1 MLQKR
6 AFLALLASAAT
17 AGLLTACGSDD
28 NDTPPPAPTANLRAI
43 HASADTPA
51 VDVFVAGN
59 RALSGVTFGQAS
71 AFSAVVVPPGSTRIQ
86 VGLAG
91 QPASAAVIDVSPT
104 LLVGRDYTAIAVGSG
119 STGATRLQAV
129 LIDDVGT
136 APAAGQA
143 KIRVVHGA
151 PAVPNVDI
159 FVTGPN
165 DALPATPTIANLAF
179 AAQAPAASAAALAV
193 PAGNYR
199 IRARVTG
206 QTAIAFDSGTVAIP
220 AGGDLVLVAVPDAG
234 PSLSPIQLLLAPK
247 GGTAGF
253 IRDGRAALRVA
264 HFSPNVPAVDV
275 FLKAP
280 GAANAAS
287 NRALQNVTFPNDSGF
302 LNVAA
307 GTYDAS
313 VALAGSL
320 NGVLNLNGATLAR
333 GSSTSVFAIG
343 LLGATGAQELKLAS
357 FADDRRPLA
366 GKAKVRVIHL
376 SPDAPAVD
384 VVALNSSG
392 AIVTPRLITNLS
404 YPNATSTAL
413 SLDPGTYTLAVVPTG
428 ASTPVLPTSAGVP
441 VTLAA
446 GDVATVVAIGALNTA
461 NGQPFQFKVL
471 NDK

>member
-6 AFLALLASAAT
+6 LFLAALASVAA
-17 AGLLTACGSDD
+17 AGLLAACGGDD
-28 NDTPPPAPTANLRAI
+28 DHNPPPPPPAPTANLRAI

-51 VDVFVAGN
+51 VDVFIAGN
-59 RALSGVTFGQAS
+59 RALAGVTFGQAS
-71 AFSAVVVPPGSTRIQ
+71 GFNAVPAGATRVQ
-86 VGLAG
+86 VSLAG
-91 QPASAAVIDVSPT
+91 QPASAAAIDVNPT
-104 LLVGRDYTAIAVGSG
+104 LAAGRDYTAIAVGSG
-119 STGATRLQAV
+119 STGTTRLQAV

-143 KIRVVHGA
+143 KVRVVHGA

-159 FVTGPN
+159 FVTAPT
-165 DALPATPTIANLAF
+165 DALPGTPTIANLAF
-179 AAQAPAASAAALAV
+179 AGQAPAAGSAALAV

-206 QTAIAFDSGTVAIP
+206 QTAIAFDSGTIAIP
-220 AGGDLVLVAVPDAG
+220 ANGDLVLVAVPDAG
-234 PSLSPIQLLLAPK
+234 PSLSPIQLLLAVK
-247 GGTAGF
+247 GGTAAF

-264 HFSPNVPAVDV
+264 HLSPNVPAVDV

-280 GAANAAS
+280 GEANAAG
-287 NRALQNVTFPNDSGF
+287 NRALSNVTFPNDSGF

-320 NGVLNLNGATLAR
+320 NGVINLNGAALAR
-333 GSSTSVFAIG
+333 GASTSVFAIG
-343 LLGATGAQELKLAS
+343 LLNGTGAQALQLKA
-357 FADDRRPLA
+357 FADDRAPIA

-384 VVALNSSG
+384 VVVLSGG
-392 AIVTPRLITNLS
+392 AIAARSVTNLS
-404 YPNATSTAL
+404 YSNATTTAL

-428 ASTPVLPTSAGVP
+428 AATPVLPSAAGVP

-446 GDVATVVAIGALNTA
+446 GDVVTIAAIGALSTPGA
-461 NGQPFQFKVL
+461 APFQFKVL

>member
-1 MLQKR
+1 V
-6 AFLALLASAAT
+6 S
-17 AGLLTACGSDD
+17 
-28 NDTPPPAPTANLRAI
+28 
-43 HASADTPA
+43 
-51 VDVFVAGN
+51 
-59 RALSGVTFGQAS
+59 
-71 AFSAVVVPPGSTRIQ
+71 
-86 VGLAG
+86 LAG
-91 QPASAAVIDVSPT
+91 QPASAAAIDVNPA
-104 LLVGRDYTAIAVGSG
+104 LAAGRDYTAIAVGSG
-119 STGATRLQAV
+119 ATGPTRLQAV
-129 LIDDVGT
+129 LIDDAGT
-136 APAAGQA
+136 VPAAGQA
-143 KIRVVHGA
+143 KVRVVHGA

-179 AAQAPAASAAALAV
+179 AGQAPAAGSAALSV
-193 PAGNYR
+193 PAGDYR

-220 AGGDLVLVAVPDAG
+220 ANGDLVLVAVPDAG

-247 GGTAGF
+247 GGSAAF

-264 HFSPNVPAVDV
+264 HLSPNVPAVDV

-280 GAANAAS
+280 GAANATT
-287 NRALQNVTFPNDSGF
+287 NRALSNVTFPNDSGF

-320 NGVLNLNGATLAR
+320 AGVLDLNGAALAR
-333 GSSTSVFAIG
+333 GTSTSVFAIG
-343 LLGATGAQELKLAS
+343 LLNGAGTQALQLKA
-357 FADDRRPLA
+357 FTDDRAPVA

-384 VVALNSSG
+384 VVVLSGG
-392 AIVTPRLITNLS
+392 AIAARPVTNLS
-404 YPNATSTAL
+404 YPNATTTAL
-413 SLDPGTYTLAVVPTG
+413 QLDPGTYTLAVVPTTA
-428 ASTPVLPTSAGVP
+428 ASPILPSAAGVD

-446 GDVATVVAIGALNTA
+446 GDVVTIAAVGALSA
-461 NGQPFQFKVL
+461 AGAAPFQFKVF